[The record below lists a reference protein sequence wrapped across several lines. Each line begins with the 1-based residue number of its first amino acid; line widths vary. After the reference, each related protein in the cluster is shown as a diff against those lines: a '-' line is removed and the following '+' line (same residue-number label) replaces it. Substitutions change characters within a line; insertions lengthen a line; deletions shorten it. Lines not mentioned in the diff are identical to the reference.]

1 MTRYFTMHCDNPQ
14 PRLIKQAA
22 EAIQSG
28 ELVAYLTDSGYA
40 FGCALTS
47 RDALEKLRRL
57 RGLDERHPLT
67 LLCHS
72 ISEAAQYCQ
81 ISNEVFAIL
90 KRYTPGPYT
99 FILPATKKVPRLVQ
113 GIKRKVVGIR
123 IPQHPIALALA
134 QAIGSPILSS
144 TLWLKGES
152 DPIHYPGEIA
162 QKTKGEVDLIIDG
175 GSYQGMPSTVVDLV
189 ENTHKV
195 IRKGIGDP
203 APFEGAD

>member
-1 MTRYFTMHCDNPQ
+1 MHCENPQ

-28 ELVAYLTDSGYA
+28 ELVVYLTDSGYA

-47 RDALEKLRRL
+47 RTALEKLRRL
-57 RGLDERHPLT
+57 RGLDEKHPLT
-67 LLCHS
+67 LLCPS

-81 ISNEVFAIL
+81 LNNEAFAIF
-90 KRYTPGPYT
+90 KRFTPGPYT

-123 IPQHPIALALA
+123 IPQHPIALTLVEAV
-134 QAIGSPILSS
+134 GSPILSS
-144 TLWLKGES
+144 TLWLAGEEEPIC
-152 DPIHYPGEIA
+152 DPSQITG
-162 QKTKGEVDLIIDG
+162 KTYGEVDLILDG
-175 GSYQGMPSTVVDLV
+175 GNYEGMPSTVVDLV
-189 ENTHKV
+189 EGFPKV

-203 APFEGAD
+203 APFERPD